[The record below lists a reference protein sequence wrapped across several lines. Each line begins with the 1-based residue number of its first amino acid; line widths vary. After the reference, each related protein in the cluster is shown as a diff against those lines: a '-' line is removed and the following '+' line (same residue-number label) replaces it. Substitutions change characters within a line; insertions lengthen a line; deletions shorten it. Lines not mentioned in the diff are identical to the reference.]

1 MTDCPTWIALLDSG
15 DAAGQLR
22 HVRGLLLDMIQRQ
35 EDEDVREVIEAVFGE
50 VAERIDVLDLMTAEQ
65 Q

>member
-1 MTDCPTWIALLDSG
+1 MTCPVWNALLDSG

-35 EDEDVREVIEAVFGE
+35 GDEDVREVIEAVFGE
-50 VAERIDVLDLMTAEQ
+50 VAERVAVLEAMGK
-65 Q
+65 